1 MTHELK
7 SINCTVRRHKA
18 KWQMYVASL
27 SLRIYCQHC
36 KLHVFLVSHKHTRLH
51 CVFLIRTP
59 CSIVL
64 GFRSFVKKKY
74 CCRLV
79 YSRNTIIVLL
89 IMARPWT
96 GQPTNRNSIPN
107 RGRWF
112 SLLRSFETISG
123 AHQGN
128 GRRFTRRYRNR
139 SVKLTI
145 TAKECRV

>member
-1 MTHELK
+1 MTDVRSVSFITHILPALQT
-7 SINCTVRRHKA
+7 SCFSSVTQTHPPTLCLPDQNAMQYCT
-18 KWQMYVASL
+18 W
-27 SLRIYCQHC
+27 
-36 KLHVFLVSHKHTRLH
+36 F
-51 CVFLIRTP
+51 P
-59 CSIVL
+59 E
-64 GFRSFVKKKY
+64 FRKKKY
-74 CCRLV
+74 SCRLV